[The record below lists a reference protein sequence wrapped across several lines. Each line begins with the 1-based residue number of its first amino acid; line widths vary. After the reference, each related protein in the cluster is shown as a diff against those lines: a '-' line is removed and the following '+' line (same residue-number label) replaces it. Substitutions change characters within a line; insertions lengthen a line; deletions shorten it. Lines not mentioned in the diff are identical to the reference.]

1 MTLTTAQVLHAAA
14 DLLEPDGAWTQE
26 GYARNADGDELEPT
40 GRGHWSPGQLHTY
53 DDKPV
58 CFCSLG
64 AIAEVAGI
72 AEGDFDQH
80 PAVQAVAAEV
90 LTRGHADGMRSALVA
105 RWNDD
110 RLRTKRDVVEAFRAA
125 ADKADDLTNGQK
137 GGPADAR

>member
-26 GYARNADGDELEPT
+26 GYARNADGEELEPT

-90 LTRGHADGMRSALVA
+90 LPLGSPNGFTSAHLA
-105 RWNDD
+105 CWNDETD
-110 RLRTKRDVVEAFRAA
+110 RTKTDVIHAFRAA
-125 ADKADDLTNGQK
+125 AKKADDLTNGQEQK
-137 GGPADAR
+137 R